1 MLTPSDTPPV
11 QIDPTAIVDPAAE
24 LGVGV
29 TIGPFCRIGAN
40 TVLGDGV
47 ALISHVTIEGHT
59 RLGDRVTVH
68 PFASLGGPP
77 QHVGYGGEPTA
88 LEIGADTVIREQVT
102 CHRGTEAGGGATR
115 IGGDCMLM
123 VGAHVAH
130 DCQVGNDVIMA
141 NNATLGGHVSIGE
154 HARLGGLCAIH
165 QMLRVGHFAM
175 IGGLAAVAQD
185 VIPFGTVVGNHAK
198 LVGLNLIG
206 LKRRGF
212 AKETVTALRHAY
224 DALFHG
230 NGTFADR
237 VEATKERYAD
247 VPQVAEIVTFI
258 QEGGRRSLCLP

>member
-1 MLTPSDTPPV
+1 MRTTSGTPPV

-29 TIGPFCRIGAN
+29 SIGPFCRIGAN

-77 QHVGYGGEPTA
+77 QHVGYRGEPTA

-102 CHRGTEAGGGATR
+102 CHRGTEAGGGVTR
-115 IGGDCMLM
+115 IGSDCMLM
-123 VGAHVAH
+123 VGSHVAH
-130 DCQVGNDVIMA
+130 DCHIGKDVIMA
-141 NNATLGGHVSIGE
+141 NHATMGGHVSIGD

-165 QMLRVGHFAM
+165 QMLRIGRFAM
-175 IGGLAAVAQD
+175 VGGLAAVTQD
-185 VIPFGTVVGNHAK
+185 IIPFGTVLGHNSR
-198 LVGLNLIG
+198 LGGLNLIG

-212 AKETVTALRHAY
+212 AKETMDALRHAY
-224 DALFHG
+224 DGLFHG
-230 NGTFADR
+230 DGTFADR
-237 VEATKERYAD
+237 VGATAERYAD
-247 VPQVAEIVTFI
+247 VPEVAEIVTFI
-258 QEGGRRSLCLP
+258 REVGRRSVCRP